1 MKGNDINRN
10 NLYVC
15 HIINIFYKKNY
26 MKTLRKGSFLLLVS
40 TLGITS
46 LRAQTADEIISK
58 HLDALG
64 GKAVIGGL
72 KSMYQESTI
81 EVMGTEAPSTTSI
94 IFGKGAKSETDF
106 NGAKIVQCITDKGGW
121 GINPMQGQTTA
132 TAMSD
137 DDVKTAQ
144 AQLQVGGPLF
154 DYASKGYKAE
164 LIGKDTADYKI
175 KLTGAGLD
183 VTFYINQKTYLMDKA
198 VSQISAGGQS
208 MERATTFS
216 DYRKSDIGYVTS
228 YSQQIVLPQQYTLNI
243 TVKKLEINKTIDPA
257 IFEMPK

>member
-10 NLYVC
+10 IFYVC
-15 HIINIFYKKNY
+15 HIVNIFYKNNY
-26 MKTLRKGSFLLLVS
+26 MKTLRKGSFLLLAA
-40 TLGITS
+40 TLGITT
-46 LRAQTADEIISK
+46 LRAQTADEIINK
-58 HLDALG
+58 HLDAIG
-64 GKAVIGGL
+64 GKTVIGGL

-121 GINPMQGQTTA
+121 GINPMAGQTTA
-132 TAMSD
+132 TAMPD
-137 DDVKTAQ
+137 DDAKTAQ
-144 AQLQVGGPLF
+144 SQLQVGGPLF

-175 KLTGAGLD
+175 KLTGSGLD
-183 VTFYINQKTYLMDKA
+183 ITFFINQKTYFIDKA

-208 MERATTFS
+208 MERTATFS
-216 DYRKSDIGYVTS
+216 DYKKTDLGYVAS
-228 YSQQIVLPQQYTLNI
+228 YSQQIVLPQYTLNI
-243 TVKKLEINKTIDPA
+243 TVKKLELNKTIDPA

>member
-1 MKGNDINRN
+1 ME
-10 NLYVC
+10 
-15 HIINIFYKKNY
+15 
-26 MKTLRKGSFLLLVS
+26 TLRKGSFLLLAA
-40 TLGITS
+40 TLSIAT

-64 GKAVIGGL
+64 GKTVIEGV
-72 KSMYQESTI
+72 KSLYLENTI
-81 EVMGTEAPSTTSI
+81 EVMGTEASSTTSI

-106 NGAKIVQCITDKGGW
+106 NGAKMVQCITDKGGW
-121 GINPMQGQTTA
+121 TINPMAGQTTA
-132 TAMSD
+132 TAIPD
-137 DDVKTAQ
+137 EDAKTMQ

-154 DYASKGYKAE
+154 NYASKGYKVE

-183 VTFYINQKTYLMDKA
+183 VTFYINQKTYLLDKA
-198 VSQISAGGQS
+198 VSQISANGQS

-216 DYRKSDIGYVTS
+216 DYKKTDFGYVTP
-228 YSQQIVLPQQYTLNI
+228 YSQVVVVPQYTLNI